1 MRQNKSLLVVSL
13 MLAGIIA
20 LPATAGI
27 TLRAGKIPEAQP
39 VQIVSYLSEINEPL
53 QRALLI
59 HNIMSE
65 MPDLRDVAQTTESLK
80 SQKEILGK
88 MHQNMTDCNTK
99 KLGKVFKDPKKVW
112 GKMMSSYE
120 KQRQDFQTQNESKKT
135 DKLTMSLKEKKAI
148 ENMGW
153 SISRDIM
160 LDVYQNPEKWGD
172 INKGGAFPLW
182 KDQVVLFEK
191 QWNQFYENLNA
202 TYGEPLKGRPA
213 VDEETRHN
221 AQKYNEVLAAHKI
234 YVAQI
239 SKGKKPSNPAIARE
253 NPPKAPKGLPRWQ
266 DIVRLDPLTGK
277 ATPELPEPWKQMSNN
292 KSQNNSENG
301 EMSQFFASGNSQNK
315 SDLESEYEMMLAVDS
330 MEKGVA
336 GSSNTQQKMVQSFVE
351 KVTNL
356 GVKTENFDISN
367 RAQYLDVQKQ
377 LKELKKEAMKEAYQ
391 YVEKLEQQDK
401 ESPELVARREQLMA
415 KKQARL
421 SPEAQTAVSNMEGI
435 VQISQMSPAVQQRLV
450 LSALEKDENAS
461 VHLTQT
467 NALNIDQLMREQKS
481 TNKIIAESQK
491 QMKTSME
498 KQREMIPQMKECS
511 F

>member
-1 MRQNKSLLVVSL
+1 V
-13 MLAGIIA
+13 
-20 LPATAGI
+20 
-27 TLRAGKIPEAQP
+27 
-39 VQIVSYLSEINEPL
+39 
-53 QRALLI
+53 
-59 HNIMSE
+59 
-65 MPDLRDVAQTTESLK
+65 
-80 SQKEILGK
+80 
-88 MHQNMTDCNTK
+88 
-99 KLGKVFKDPKKVW
+99 
-112 GKMMSSYE
+112 
-120 KQRQDFQTQNESKKT
+120 
-135 DKLTMSLKEKKAI
+135 
-148 ENMGW
+148 
-153 SISRDIM
+153 
-160 LDVYQNPEKWGD
+160 
-172 INKGGAFPLW
+172 NKGEAFPLW
-182 KDQVVLFEK
+182 KDQIALFEK

-202 TYGEPLKGRPA
+202 AYGEPLKGRPA

-221 AQKYNEVLAAHKI
+221 AQKYNEVLAAHKV

-239 SKGKKPSNPAIARE
+239 SKGKKPLNPAIDRE

-277 ATPELPEPWKQMSNN
+277 ASPELPEPWKQMSNS

-336 GSSNTQQKMVQSFVE
+336 GSSNTQQKMVQSFVD
-351 KVTNL
+351 KITPL
-356 GVKTENFDISN
+356 GIKTENFDISD

-377 LKELKKEAMKEAYQ
+377 LKELKKAAMKEAYQ
-391 YVEKLEQQDK
+391 YVEKLEQQDR
-401 ESPELVARREQLMA
+401 ESPELVVKRKQLMA
-415 KKQARL
+415 QKQARL

-435 VQISQMSPAVQQRLV
+435 VQISQMSPTVQQRLV

-491 QMKTSME
+491 QIKTSME
-498 KQREMIPQMKECS
+498 KQREMLPQMSKCQ